1 MDEEPLILPDAS
13 SKTPFDEFMLAE
25 YATIASAHFDL
36 HAGLRQTFRFYLGL
50 LAVPFSVW
58 AVAFKEHTDIFH
70 LPSVL
75 AVLFA
80 IMPVLGFMMFLQMAH
95 TRFDIILYTRAV
107 NGVRAYFV
115 NRAQQ
120 FTPDDVR
127 QYLKL
132 PTSQSRPPYR
142 EGPSRAYWWQFVL
155 MICLNTFFLFIWV
168 RNVSSWAL
176 TITAT
181 LACFAVHA
189 LAYLLLSR
197 QRERREILG
206 TEET

>member
-1 MDEEPLILPDAS
+1 MPEIS
-13 SKTPFDEFMLAE
+13 GKTPFDEFMLSE

-58 AVAFKEHTDIFH
+58 AVAFKDHTDIFH

-75 AVLFA
+75 AVLFG
-80 IMPVLGFMMFLQMAH
+80 IMPLLGFMMFLQMVH

-115 NRAQQ
+115 SRA
-120 FTPDDVR
+120 FDVKDVV

-132 PTSQSRPPYR
+132 PRSQAVPPYR
-142 EGPSRAYWWQFVL
+142 EGPSRAYWWQFLL
-155 MICLNTFFLFIWV
+155 MSCINTFFLFILT
-168 RNVSSWAL
+168 RNVAGWWWTLSASAL
-176 TITAT
+176 
-181 LACFAVHA
+181 CFGVHP
-189 LAYLLLSR
+189 LAYVMLSR

-206 TEET
+206 TDEV